1 MTDPHASCAAAPPVP
16 DVTVAALFA
25 RQAAATPDAMAVVGG
40 ADVAWTYR
48 QLDERADRLA
58 RVLTGHGVR
67 LESVVGVALRRSP
80 EYVVSVLA
88 VLKAGG
94 VYLPVDPDYPA
105 ERLDFMLRDAA
116 PTVLVTDTESA
127 RRLPASTVPHL
138 VLDEPGTSEA
148 ITPSRPRTT
157 EAAAPS
163 GPRTT
168 NAPQTPAATPPGHPD
183 NLAYVIYTSGSTGTP
198 KGVAVTHRDVVTL
211 ALDGRYAGGAHT
223 RVLQHAPLAFDAST
237 YELWVPL
244 LSGGTLVVAPPGV
257 LDATALDA
265 LITEHRVTAAF
276 MSAGLFKVIAE
287 ERPESFTGM
296 REVWAG
302 GDVVSPEAVRRVLR
316 GCPGLTVVNGY
327 GPTETTTFALCRPV
341 SEPAD
346 VAEPF
351 PVGWAMDS
359 IDAYVLDDGLRP
371 VAPGT
376 SGELYLAGPGLA
388 RGYLNRHAL
397 TAERFVAC
405 PFGAPGERMYR
416 TGDVVSRTP
425 DGEVSFEGRSDAQV
439 KIRGFRIEPGEIEA
453 ALELHP
459 RVAHAVVVP
468 HEGRGNRGKQLVGYV
483 VPAADESTLE
493 AERGGGTGHFALE
506 AGLGAGELRAFLAR
520 TLPEY
525 LIPAAFVV
533 IDALPLTANGK
544 LDRAGLPEPEFR
556 GAAYRAPR
564 TEREE
569 ILAALFAEVLGVER
583 VGVDDDFFVVGG
595 DSIQS
600 IQLVTRARAR
610 GVALSTREVFERRTV
625 ADLAANAADAAG
637 TDADTP
643 ALEEYES
650 GGIGFVP
657 HLPVT
662 RWLQNRGPGFE
673 RFLQAMVLDLPPGI
687 DEAGLAAT
695 LGAVVD
701 RHDLLRARLVE
712 GVLSGLATQA
722 PGSVDT
728 ASLIRRVECAGQ
740 WDAAEWHKSLLAELD
755 AAAGRLDPAAGT
767 VAQFVWFDA
776 GPERAGRLLLALHH
790 LVVDGVSW
798 RILMPDLA
806 AAWQQVRAGT
816 TPELAPV
823 TTSVR
828 RWSHA
833 LVEEAG
839 RPGRTAELEHWK
851 SVVEGP
857 DPVLGTR
864 RLDPAVDVVAT
875 LGKVRVQLPPAVTEA
890 LLTTLPATYRGGV
903 NDGLLAAL
911 AMAVARWRH
920 GRGVEEPSTLIRL
933 EGHGREEAVAPGADL
948 SRTVGWFTSVF
959 PVRLDLAGAD
969 LDEAFA
975 GGAAAGRVVKAVK
988 EHLAGVPDKG
998 MGYGLLRHLN
1008 PETADVLKAHEAGQ
1022 ISFNYLGRFSA
1033 AADMPENLRGL
1044 GFTQS
1049 PGLTELAELDAGQDP
1064 RMAALAEL
1072 DINAHVTDTPQG
1084 PSLGALF
1091 TAPQGVLS
1099 AAEVREIADL
1109 WCTALT
1115 GLARHTADPGAG
1127 GLTPSDVLLAPVRQ
1141 GDIEGWEQRYPGL
1154 SDVWP
1159 ASPLQSGLLFHSKLV
1174 AESGSDFDAYHEQ
1187 YVLHLSGPV
1196 DTTRLR
1202 TAAQALLDRHAAL
1215 RVAFVP
1221 GPDGDLVQ
1229 LVVDGVEMPWR
1240 HLDLTGHAEAERTTA
1255 YEDFLA
1261 EDLKAHFDPAAPPML
1276 RLAHIATE
1284 TSRHAVVLTVHH
1296 VLVDGWSLP
1305 LLIQDLL
1312 RLYAA
1317 DGDAS
1322 ELGRARSYRE
1332 YLAWLERQDP
1342 RESLRAWADELDGVT
1357 EPTLIA
1363 PAALD
1368 TASPGI
1374 DQTDVPLAPA
1384 QVRELA
1390 ARAAESGVTL
1400 NTLVQG
1406 AWGVLLGQLT
1416 GRQDVVFSATVSG
1429 RPPTLPGVDSVVGM
1443 FLNTVP
1449 VRVRC
1454 APATPFAS
1462 VLTELQDRQ
1471 AALLDH
1477 HHLGLSEIQRGTGLA
1492 ALFDTVVAFE
1502 SFPLDRTGIAEASE
1516 AAGITVSGLRSFT
1529 ASHYPVTLFVYPDG
1543 AHPRLTVQ
1551 YQRHALDAATADDLA
1566 TRLGRVL
1573 TRLTGEPG
1581 TPVGLVDL
1589 LDDGERHR
1597 ILGEWNDTAEPTAA
1611 HTIPELIEKQVAET
1625 PDATAVVCGEHS
1637 LTYRELNARANVL
1650 ARELCARG
1658 AGPEQV
1664 VGLALPRTADLVTG
1678 MLAVLKS
1685 GAGYLPIDPAYPSH
1699 RLDFILAQA
1708 RPALILTDSA
1718 TVDVLPRTDT
1728 PCLYLD
1734 DVDLRGTPDRPDPD
1748 GPDRPE
1754 PPSPDHLAYVMYTSG
1769 STGTPKGV
1777 MITHANVVNGV
1788 ARLAHRVG
1796 VDATTRMLAGTSV
1809 NFDVSVFEIVTTLS
1823 RGGCVEV
1830 VRDAMVLGERTS
1842 LNADVISTVPSVF
1855 AELRD
1860 QMGTITGLRTVVF
1873 AGEALP
1879 ASLVAKVREALPG
1892 VSVINAYGQSESF
1905 YATTFTAHDTW
1916 QGTGSAPIGTPIGN
1930 MRTYVLG
1937 PGLTPVPP
1945 GVVGELYV
1953 AGSLGRG
1960 YHRHPSLTAERFVA
1974 DPYGP
1979 AGARMYR
1986 TGDLARW
1993 NAEGQLE
2000 YAGRADD
2007 QIKIRGVRVEP
2018 AEVEAALI
2026 GHPEVAQA
2034 VVVARDGTGKAGK
2047 QLVGYVVPE
2056 PDDGAGGGG
2065 GAGLGTRT
2073 RSAGSADALI
2083 AALRDHLTALL
2094 PAHLV
2099 PTGLVALAEIPL
2111 TANGKVDRKALPDP
2125 APAAQRAVRAPR
2137 TPQEA
2142 QLCSLF
2148 AELLGLDRVGVDD
2161 NFFDLGGHSLLATR
2175 LTNHI
2180 RDSFGVDVPIRAV
2193 LGSRDVADL
2202 SRTVLEAS
2210 TTRRP
2215 RLQKMNRSAK

>member
-1 MTDPHASCAAAPPVP
+1 MTDPHESCAAAPAP
-16 DVTVAALFA
+16 DVTVAALFE
-25 RQAAATPDAMAVVGG
+25 RQAAATPDAVAVVGE
-40 ADVAWTYR
+40 ADVVWTYR

-67 LESVVGVALRRSP
+67 QESVVGVALRRSP

-116 PTVLVTDTESA
+116 PTVLVTDTGTAPS
-127 RRLPASTVPHL
+127 LPATTVPHL
-138 VLDEPGTSEA
+138 VLDEPGTRETIARSE
-148 ITPSRPRTT
+148 PRTT
-157 EAAAPS
+157 AAL
-163 GPRTT
+163 
-168 NAPQTPAATPPGHPD
+168 TPAGPPPGHPD
-183 NLAYVIYTSGSTGTP
+183 TLAYVIYTSGSTGTP
-198 KGVAVTHRDVVTL
+198 KGVAVTHRAVVTL
-211 ALDGRYAGGAHT
+211 ALDGRYQGGAHA

-257 LDATALDA
+257 LDAGALAA

-276 MSAGLFKVIAE
+276 MSAGLFKVVAE

-316 GCPGLTVVNGY
+316 GCPDLTVVNGY

-351 PVGWAMDS
+351 PIGWAMDS
-359 IDAYVLDDGLRP
+359 IDAHVLDEGLRP

-388 RGYLNRHAL
+388 RGYLNRHGL

-405 PFGAPGERMYR
+405 PFGEPGVRMYR
-416 TGDVVSRTP
+416 TGDVVSRAP

-468 HEGRGNRGKQLVGYV
+468 HEGRGGKQLVGYV
-483 VPAADESTLE
+483 VPAAADAALD
-493 AERGGGTGHFALE
+493 AERGSGTGHFALA
-506 AGLGAGELRAFLAR
+506 AGLGPGELRAFLAR
-520 TLPEY
+520 TLPAY

-569 ILAALFAEVLGVER
+569 VLAALFAEVLGVER
-583 VGVDDDFFVVGG
+583 VGVDDDFFVIGG

-625 ADLAANAADAAG
+625 AELAEHVADAAG
-637 TDADTP
+637 TGTDTP
-643 ALEEYES
+643 VLAEFES

-662 RWLQNRGPGFE
+662 RWLRDRGPGFE
-673 RFLQAMVLDLPPGI
+673 RFLQAMVLDLPEGI

-701 RHDLLRARLVE
+701 RHDLLRARLVD
-712 GVLSGLATQA
+712 GVLSGLVTRA

-728 ASLIRRVECAGQ
+728 ASLIRRVACAGP
-740 WDAAEWHKSLLAELD
+740 WDTDEWHKSLLAELD
-755 AAAGRLDPAAGT
+755 AAAGRLDPVGGT

-776 GPERAGRLLLALHH
+776 GPQRAGRLLVALHH

-806 AAWQQVRAGT
+806 AAWQQVRAGAA
-816 TPELAPV
+816 PELAPV
-823 TTSVR
+823 ATSVR

-857 DPVLGTR
+857 DPVLGAR

-920 GRGVEEPSTLIRL
+920 GRGVAEPSTLIRL

-959 PVRLDLAGAD
+959 PVRLDLAGTD

-975 GGAAAGRVVKAVK
+975 GGAAAGRVVKTVK
-988 EHLAGVPDKG
+988 EHLAHVPDKG
-998 MGYGLLRHLN
+998 IGYGLLRYLN
-1008 PETADVLKAHEAGQ
+1008 PDTTDVLKGYEAGQ

-1044 GFTQS
+1044 GFTQT

-1072 DINAHVTDTPQG
+1072 DINAHVTDTPEG
-1084 PSLGALF
+1084 PCLGALF

-1109 WCTALT
+1109 WCAALR

-1141 GDIEGWEQRYPGL
+1141 GDIEDWERRYPGL

-1196 DTTRLR
+1196 DTIRLR
-1202 TAAQALLDRHAAL
+1202 TAAQALLERHPAL

-1229 LVVDGVEMPWR
+1229 LVVDGVEVPWR
-1240 HLDLTGHAEAERTTA
+1240 HLDLTGHAEAERATA

-1261 EDLKAHFDPAAPPML
+1261 ADLKAHFDPAAPPML
-1276 RLAHIATE
+1276 RLAHITTE
-1284 TSRHAVVLTVHH
+1284 AGRHAVVLTVHH

-1312 RLYAA
+1312 QLYAT

-1322 ELGRARSYRE
+1322 ALGRARSYRE

-1342 RESLRAWADELDGVT
+1342 EESLRAWAAELDGVT

-1368 TASPGI
+1368 TASTGI
-1374 DQTDVPLAPA
+1374 DQTDVPLTPA
-1384 QVRELA
+1384 EIREIA
-1390 ARAAESGVTL
+1390 ARAADSGVTL

-1429 RPPTLPGVDSVVGM
+1429 RPPALPGVDAVVGM

-1454 APATPFAS
+1454 APAHPFAA

-1477 HHLGLSEIQRGTGLA
+1477 HHLGLTEIQRGTGLA

-1551 YQRHALDAATADDLA
+1551 YQRHALDAAAACDLA

-1573 TRLTGEPG
+1573 TRLTEEPG

-1589 LDDGERHR
+1589 LDEGERHR
-1597 ILGEWNDTAEPTAA
+1597 VLGEWNDTAEPTAA
-1611 HTIPELIEKQVAET
+1611 QTIPELIEKQVAET

-1637 LTYRELNARANVL
+1637 LTYRELNARASVL

-1734 DVDLRGTPDRPDPD
+1734 DVDLYGAPDRPGPGDPD
-1748 GPDRPE
+1748 RTR

-1788 ARLAHRVG
+1788 ARLARRVG
-1796 VDATTRMLAGTSV
+1796 VDASTRMLAGTSV

-1823 RGGCVEV
+1823 RGGCVDV
-1830 VRDAMVLGERTS
+1830 VRDAMVLGERGS
-1842 LNADVISTVPSVF
+1842 LTADVISTVPSVF

-1860 QMGTITGLRTVVF
+1860 QMGTIRGLKAVVF

-1879 ASLVAKVREALPG
+1879 ASLVTKVRETLPG
-1892 VSVINAYGQSESF
+1892 VRVINAYGQSESF
-1905 YATTFTAHDTW
+1905 YATTFTADDTW

-1993 NAEGQLE
+1993 NTEGQLE

-2018 AEVEAALI
+2018 AEVEAALTA
-2026 GHPEVAQA
+2026 HPDVAQA
-2034 VVVARDGTGKAGK
+2034 VVVARDVTGKAGR

-2056 PDDGAGGGG
+2056 PDDGAGGEG
-2065 GAGLGTRT
+2065 GAGRTGAAVTAGTRT
-2073 RSAGSADALI
+2073 AASADALI
-2083 AALRDHLTALL
+2083 ASLREHLTAVL

-2125 APAAQRAVRAPR
+2125 APAARSAGRAPR

-2142 QLCSLF
+2142 QLCALF
-2148 AELLGLDRVGVDD
+2148 ADVLGLDRVGMDD

-2193 LGSRDVADL
+2193 LDSRDVADL
-2202 SRTVLEAS
+2202 SRTVLGAS